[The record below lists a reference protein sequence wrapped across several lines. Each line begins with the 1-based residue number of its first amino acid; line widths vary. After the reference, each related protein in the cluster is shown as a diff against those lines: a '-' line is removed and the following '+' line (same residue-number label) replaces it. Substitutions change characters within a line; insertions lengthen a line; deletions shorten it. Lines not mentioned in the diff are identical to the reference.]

1 MKQKLPNNY
10 RSVLVVYNGKEGS
23 AMARKDEY
31 EATEYPGIKKRIKDG
46 KYLVVIDLGRQP
58 RLDKKTGEMS
68 DVYEHSDILDRPM
81 IKGFG
86 NNPEGNYFFCF
97 PNGGRGTEWEKENYF

>member
-1 MKQKLPNNY
+1 MNGHDLSADFMDSQYLWVAGGKH
-10 RSVLVVYNGKEGS
+10 VYHF
-23 AMARKDEY
+23 
-31 EATEYPGIKKRIKDG
+31 
-46 KYLVVIDLGRQP
+46 
-58 RLDKKTGEMS
+58 DKKTGEMS

-86 NNPEGNYFFCF
+86 NNPEGNYFFCL